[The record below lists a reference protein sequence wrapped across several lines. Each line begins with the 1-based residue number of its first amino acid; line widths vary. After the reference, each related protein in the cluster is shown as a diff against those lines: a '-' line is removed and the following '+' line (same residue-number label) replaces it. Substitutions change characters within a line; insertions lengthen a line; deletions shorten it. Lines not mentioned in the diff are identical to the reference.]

1 MGTGIGA
8 GAGGVT
14 INHVGL
20 HVGVRNLPFGG
31 VGESGMGAYHGRA
44 SFETFSHRKAIYTQI
59 KNDIGPLKALRP
71 PYGAG
76 IRKYL
81 AGAIGR

>member
-1 MGTGIGA
+1 MG
-8 GAGGVT
+8 
-14 INHVGL
+14 
-20 HVGVRNLPFGG
+20 
-31 VGESGMGAYHGRA
+31 SYHGLDGFR
-44 SFETFSHRKAIYTQI
+44 EFSHRKAVYTQV
-59 KNDIGPLKALRP
+59 KNDLGPLKALRP